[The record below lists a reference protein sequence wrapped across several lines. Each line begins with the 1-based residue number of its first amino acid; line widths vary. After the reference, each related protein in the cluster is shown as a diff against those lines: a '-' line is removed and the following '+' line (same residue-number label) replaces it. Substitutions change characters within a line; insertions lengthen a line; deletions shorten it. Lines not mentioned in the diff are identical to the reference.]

1 METVLKKRRMKVD
14 DDKNEDKHFQLL
26 MQKSNNILSWKL
38 QFGKNFKFKLHE
50 NLVFTLIHKIFLNI
64 WKRVWGYLRWK
75 RGVNNEM

>member
-1 METVLKKRRMKVD
+1 MKVD

-26 MQKSNNILSWKL
+26 MQKSNNILLWKL

-64 WKRVWGYLRWK
+64 
-75 RGVNNEM
+75 